1 MQIIMWGE
9 MLRKS
14 FTISVYSQNNERGK
28 GRRLCGKE
36 LGIKVL
42 LKTEKGKE
50 LKIGKRTTY

>member
-28 GRRLCGKE
+28 GQGLCGKGARHQSTVE
-36 LGIKVL
+36 D
-42 LKTEKGKE
+42 
-50 LKIGKRTTY
+50 